1 MAQTS
6 RPQGGILLC
15 NRSAGQILLTGEGCS
30 ELTLWC
36 EMDPKSSVCF
46 SSIGE
51 DSAMLCLNRRVRLC
65 RATLE
70 PQERRV
76 PYDPDRSVEEN
87 LLHSAAEWIGEELK
101 KQAKE
106 SERQ

>member
-1 MAQTS
+1 MAQAS

-36 EMDPKSSVCF
+36 EMDQKSSLCF

-51 DSAMLCLNRRVRLC
+51 TSAMLCLNRSVRLPHL
-65 RATLE
+65 TLE

-76 PYDPDRSVEEN
+76 PYDPDRSVGEN
-87 LLHSAAEWIGEELK
+87 LLHSAADWIGEELK
-101 KQAKE
+101 KASKGE
-106 SERQ
+106 